1 MLWRELPEDLGAPT
15 LRLALNR
22 PKLLPALLMAAVCDL
37 LVIVFWQTNL
47 HHGMKPEGIG
57 FGLFMTVLIVGLT
70 NHRALLVLSAKRLPD
85 FSLCVLP
92 GKTLRFPMKG
102 AFGWRMQDWPLRE
115 TALTALGV
123 TLEIRRASRPRVV
136 LLPAV
141 LPEGWASWAM
151 RAGLRKR
158 TSPDLL
164 VMDAFAAAP
173 FPMERVV
180 HALVLTQQGT
190 RRVAGVATTAEEL
203 TGLYAPSERIEEVSW
218 DRVLGT
224 MATKDWQ
231 GRATQGTAS

>member
-22 PKLLPALLMAAVCDL
+22 PKRLPAVLLAAVCVL
-37 LVIVFWQTNL
+37 GVIAFWQTNL
-47 HHGMKPEGIG
+47 RHGMKPEGIW
-57 FGLFMTVLIVGLT
+57 FGVLTTMLIVGMT
-70 NHRALLVLSAKRLPD
+70 NYRALLVFSANRLPD

-102 AFGWRMQDWPLRE
+102 AFGWKMQDWPLRE
-115 TALTALGV
+115 TVLTSRGV
-123 TLEIRRASRPRVV
+123 ALEIRRANRARVV
-136 LLPAV
+136 LLPSV

-158 TSPDLL
+158 NAPDLL

-173 FPMERVV
+173 FPMERIV
-180 HALVLTQQGT
+180 HALVLTQRGT
-190 RRVAGVATTAEEL
+190 RRVVGVATTAEEL
-203 TGLYAPSERIEEVSW
+203 TSLYAPSERIEEVSW

-224 MATKDWQ
+224 MATKDRQ
-231 GRATQGTAS
+231 GKATQETAS